1 MYASV
6 KYWVW
11 LADLLPP
18 AAGHRV
24 YAFFQ
29 SPTEAFLSDN
39 GRYDLI
45 PGLTRQ
51 QRELLCHASLDRAE
65 QIVEECARQGI
76 RVVTWQDAD

>member
-29 SPTEAFLSDN
+29 SPTEAFLADN
-39 GRYDLI
+39 GRYDL
-45 PGLTRQ
+45 
-51 QRELLCHASLDRAE
+51 
-65 QIVEECARQGI
+65 
-76 RVVTWQDAD
+76 

>member
-45 PGLTRQ
+45 PGNCSVTPAWIGRSRLWRSAPG
-51 QRELLCHASLDRAE
+51 RAS
-65 QIVEECARQGI
+65 G
-76 RVVTWQDAD
+76 W